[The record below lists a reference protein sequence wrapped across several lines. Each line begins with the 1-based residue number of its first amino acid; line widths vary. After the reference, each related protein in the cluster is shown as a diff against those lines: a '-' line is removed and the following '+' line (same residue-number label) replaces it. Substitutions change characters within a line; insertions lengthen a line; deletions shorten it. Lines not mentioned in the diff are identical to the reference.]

1 MNDLERI
8 ASFHDL
14 RYKKLNSSEGN
25 IGLITNGF
33 GLSMASGDLLHW
45 MHGKTAN
52 YMDLSI
58 ASSIED
64 MMYGLDLL
72 EYDSRVKV
80 IFCNI
85 FGGGADV

>member
-1 MNDLERI
+1 MNNLERI
-8 ASFHDL
+8 ASFSDL
-14 RYKKLNSSEGN
+14 CYKKLNNEDGN

-33 GLSMASGDLLHW
+33 GLSMATTDLIHK

-64 MMYGLDLL
+64 ILYGLDLM
-72 EYDSRVKV
+72 EYDERVKV
-80 IFCNI
+80 VFMNI

>member
-8 ASFHDL
+8 ASLHDL
-14 RYKKLNSSEGN
+14 RYKKLNSDEGN

-33 GLSMASGDLLHW
+33 GLSMASSDLLHL

-64 MMYGLDLL
+64 MLYGLDLM
-72 EYDSRVKV
+72 EWDVRVKV